1 MEIVLIFLIVLNFYF
16 IGIVLKDILERK
28 RANKELEEIKED
40 NKNQSKEIYD
50 SVIEKIFYLDA
61 IGETSLIMTFSIH
74 SDGNVIDDL
83 IRRLSENG
91 FKVFIE
97 NEPTMSTDLYYI
109 GVEWGEILE

>member
-1 MEIVLIFLIVLNFYF
+1 MKILLIILIVFNFIF
-16 IGIVLKDILERK
+16 VSIVLKDILERRK
-28 RANKELEEIKED
+28 ANKELEKM
-40 NKNQSKEIYD
+40 KKSQSKEIYD

-61 IGETSLIMTFSIH
+61 IGETSLIMTFSIS

-97 NEPTMSTDLYYI
+97 NEPTMSTELYYI